1 MTETFRPVEALSA
14 RRILVSGGPRTGKT
28 SLGKS
33 LLALCQEETRLR
45 STDDLIGQLEW
56 SEASQEVSRWMS
68 EPGPWIIEGVAVER
82 ALRKWL
88 AENGTTL
95 PFDLWI
101 VLLDPIVPLT
111 PRQSAMSK
119 ACETIRGPVLS
130 EVNARMK
137 RLSHAPR
144 VLLRT
149 LSANLDRHVETALEP
164 MVVAERSCEKPQRAA
179 PVVTVTPSKGLK
191 LRTRPNMDHHGDPLD
206 RVRGS
211 W

>member
-14 RRILVSGGPRTGKT
+14 RRILVSGGPRSGKT

-33 LLALCQEETRLR
+33 LLAMCQEGTRLR

-111 PRQSAMSK
+111 ARQAAMGK
-119 ACETIRGPVLS
+119 ACETIRTGVLS
-130 EVNARMK
+130 EVNVRLR
-137 RLSHAPR
+137 RLSPAPK

-149 LSANLDRHVETALEP
+149 LSTERQRSLETALEP
-164 MVVAERSCEKPQRAA
+164 MVLRKEAEDKPQRSR
-179 PVVTVTPSKGLK
+179 PISPIQPPRGLR
-191 LRTRPNMDHHGDPLD
+191 LRTRQGMEASGDPLD

>member
-33 LLALCQEETRLR
+33 LLAMCQEKTRLR

-56 SEASQEVSRWMS
+56 SEASQEVSKWMC

-88 AENGTTL
+88 AANGTTL

-101 VLLDPIVPLT
+101 VLLDPIVPLSS
-111 PRQSAMSK
+111 RQSAMSK

-130 EVNARMK
+130 EVNARLK
-137 RLSHAPR
+137 RLSTAPR

-149 LSANLDRHVETALEP
+149 LSANIDRHLETALEP
-164 MVVAERSCEKPQRAA
+164 MVVAEHGPDKPQRAA
-179 PVVTVTPSKGLK
+179 PIAAVTPPKGLK
-191 LRTRPNMDHHGDPLD
+191 LRTRPSMEHCGDPLD